1 MKDRLLYEAWMC
13 IEMDDD
19 ERILW
24 VPPRRP
30 AYMSQEKVLKD
41 LLAKIDRHTGKE
53 DASMD

>member
-1 MKDRLLYEAWMC
+1 
-13 IEMDDD
+13 MDDD